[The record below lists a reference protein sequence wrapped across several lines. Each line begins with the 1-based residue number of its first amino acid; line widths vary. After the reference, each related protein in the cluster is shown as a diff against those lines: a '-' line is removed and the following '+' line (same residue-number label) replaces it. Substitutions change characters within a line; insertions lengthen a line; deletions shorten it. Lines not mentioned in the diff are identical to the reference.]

1 MLNMLIAIMGDS
13 FAYATENREKFSIK
27 TKLDVLI
34 SQAPALRQEE
44 SEDEKEVFMIVV
56 RPTDDEDLESED
68 WNGSINKVVYLT

>member
-44 SEDEKEVFMIVV
+44 SEDVKEVFMIVV